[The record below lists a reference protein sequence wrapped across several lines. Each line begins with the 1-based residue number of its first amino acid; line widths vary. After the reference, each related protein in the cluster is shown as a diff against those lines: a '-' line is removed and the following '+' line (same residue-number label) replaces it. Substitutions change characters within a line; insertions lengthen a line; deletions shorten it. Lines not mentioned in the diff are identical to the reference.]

1 MNHVEGGGAGAPP
14 THQKKLL
21 SECDRWEGMNHSP
34 SLVDSAPNSSMRGM
48 DLQVAR
54 GVSEE
59 AKKD

>member
-1 MNHVEGGGAGAPP
+1 MKHVEGGGAGAPP
-14 THQKKLL
+14 TQQKKLL

-34 SLVDSAPNSSMRGM
+34 SLDSAPNSSMRGM
-48 DLQVAR
+48 DLLVAR